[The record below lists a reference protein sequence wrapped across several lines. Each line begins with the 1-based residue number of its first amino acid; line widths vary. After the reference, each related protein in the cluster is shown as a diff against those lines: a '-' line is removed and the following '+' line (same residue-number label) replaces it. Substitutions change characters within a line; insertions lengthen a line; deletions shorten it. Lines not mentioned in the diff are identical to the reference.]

1 MLQISEKDNKLFD
14 MIVKFKMVPYDM
26 VRKIYG
32 SPWTTYNRIRK
43 LTGRSYLQK
52 VNHYII
58 TLGEAG
64 IAYLEEVRGIT
75 FEPLTKMT
83 AEEVIWRWQ
92 KVYEIGSREHILPHF
107 ISCWDF
113 KRETRNGNS
122 EMSDKNKMLCVA
134 RGYGI
139 YRISKEAAQK
149 TISEFFTDIK
159 EATTFGVE
167 KFVVLCESKEKVE
180 EFLAAEERIQN
191 IGAKE
196 INVLGYTQAGLKILD
211 TIIGIPDYKEKILN
225 SLPVAKTQSI
235 LKNTH
240 GDFETEDRIIH
251 IGAGDIA
258 AKRRLQ
264 ALKAVADKTIEI
276 ITLKGLEDR
285 YKGLEAKIIALELSE
300 FLKTVGY
307 KDGENR

>member
-1 MLQISEKDNKLFD
+1 MLQINEKDNKLFD
-14 MIVKFKMVPYDM
+14 MIVKFKMLPYDM
-26 VRKIYG
+26 AKKIYG
-32 SPWTTYNRIRK
+32 GKWPAYKRIER
-43 LTGRSYLQK
+43 LTSRGYLQK
-52 VNHYII
+52 VNHYIL

-75 FEPLTKMT
+75 FEPLVKMT

-92 KVYEIGSREHILPHF
+92 KVYEIGSREYILPHF

-113 KRETRNGNS
+113 KRETRNDS
-122 EMSDKNKMLCVA
+122 TEMSDKNKILCVA

-139 YRISKEAAQK
+139 YRISKEAGQK

-191 IGAKE
+191 IAAKE

-225 SLPVAKTQSI
+225 SLPVEKTSI
-235 LKNTH
+235 LKNAH

-264 ALKAVADKTIEI
+264 ALKAVTDKTIEI

-307 KDGENR
+307 KESENR

>member
-1 MLQISEKDNKLFD
+1 MLQINEKDNKLFD
-14 MIVKFKMVPYDM
+14 MIVKFKMLPYDM
-26 VRKIYG
+26 AKKIYG

-43 LTGRSYLQK
+43 LTSRNYLQK
-52 VNHYII
+52 VNHYIL

-75 FEPLTKMT
+75 FEPLVKMT

-92 KVYEIGSREHILPHF
+92 KVYEIGSREYILPHF
-107 ISCWDF
+107 VSCWDF
-113 KRETRNGNS
+113 KRETRNGS
-122 EMSDKNKMLCVA
+122 TEMSDKNKILGVA

-139 YRISKEAAQK
+139 YRITKEAAQK
-149 TISEFFTDIK
+149 TISEYFTDIK

-180 EFLAAEERIQN
+180 EFLVAEERLQN
-191 IGAKE
+191 LAAKE
-196 INVLGYTQAGLKILD
+196 ISVLGYTQAGLKILD
-211 TIIGIPDYKEKILN
+211 TIIGIPDYKEKVLN
-225 SLPVAKTQSI
+225 SLPVAT
-235 LKNTH
+235 KNIVKNAH

-251 IGAGDIA
+251 IGTGDIA

-264 ALKAVADKTIEI
+264 ALRTVTDKTIEI

-285 YKGLEAKIIALELSE
+285 YKGLEAKITTLELTE
-300 FLKTVGY
+300 FLKAVGY